1 MLARGLRAR
10 GHRQIVACRPQTPLA
25 ARAGEAGFT
34 VLPASAWRLR
44 GALAGCD
51 VVHAHSGHAQT
62 VSFLASAGTKA
73 RRVASRYVAF
83 EPRHPA
89 VHRWKYA
96 LTCHAVIALSD
107 PVREVLLRAGVP
119 ETRIEVI
126 VPGIEMPESVP
137 DAAERAA
144 ARARWGF
151 APEDFVAGHVAAF
164 TAEKGQDV
172 ALEAAVLLRESMPR
186 FRLILAGEGP
196 LLAALGE
203 RYPGVATMP
212 GYVENLREFF
222 AALDVCIMPS
232 RSEAWGL
239 AALRAMAHGLPV
251 IASEVGGLPE
261 VVEHG
266 VSGWL
271 VPPGDPAALAACIRN
286 AAQPGCAASLAQAA
300 RERAAQFSAQRTVER
315 TEAFYRRL
323 LAGRP

>member
-10 GHRQIVACRPQTPLA
+10 GHRQLIACRPGTPLA
-25 ARAGEAGFT
+25 ASARDEGFE
-34 VLPASAWRLR
+34 VLPASWPRLR
-44 GALAGCD
+44 GALGGCD
-51 VVHAHSGHAQT
+51 VVHAHSGHA
-62 VSFLASAGTKA
+62 FLASAGTKA

-83 EPRHPA
+83 EPRHPS

-96 LTCHAVIALSD
+96 LTCHAVIALSN

-119 ETRIEVI
+119 KRRIEVI
-126 VPGIEMPESVP
+126 VPGIEMPESLP
-137 DAAERAA
+137 DASERAA

-172 ALEAAVLLRESMPR
+172 ALEAALLVRQRFPR

-203 RYPGVATMP
+203 RYPGVAVMP
-212 GYVENLREFF
+212 GYVGNLRQLF

-271 VPPGDPAALAACIRN
+271 VPPGDPAALAARIQT
-286 AAQPGCAASLAQAA
+286 AAEAESIASFARAA
-300 RERAAQFSAQRTVER
+300 RERASHFSVARTVER

-323 LAGRP
+323 LAESL